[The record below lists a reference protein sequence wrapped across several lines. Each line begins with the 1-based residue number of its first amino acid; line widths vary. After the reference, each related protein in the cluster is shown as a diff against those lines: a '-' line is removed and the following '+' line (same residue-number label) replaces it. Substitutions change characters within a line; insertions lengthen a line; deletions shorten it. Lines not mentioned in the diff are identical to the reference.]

1 MSVSHRSHTSSEK
14 RHTHVNTVPA
24 CSGTA
29 TPPSESETPASGILH
44 SHLWIHEPPVRRED
58 DIFRSFTLTNLFRL
72 MINVSLY
79 MTQLLTPSQMTC
91 LEVTMLSLLGAAHDG
106 TAGTFTLSKRIA
118 KRECLQFMCTCN
130 TKSIWTMEGG
140 TRARGLDR
148 ASSSFTLRVMV
159 FRKCSRASWRTD
171 GSFPLT
177 WTCTQIH
184 TPLLCLISYFAVW
197 LDCTWTGWKMAW
209 SILRTSQ
216 KKKSH
221 VSAKES
227 NNFWPIFSKTRN
239 RLCCLSTEWN
249 AV

>member
-1 MSVSHRSHTSSEK
+1 
-14 RHTHVNTVPA
+14 
-24 CSGTA
+24 
-29 TPPSESETPASGILH
+29 
-44 SHLWIHEPPVRRED
+44 
-58 DIFRSFTLTNLFRL
+58 

-79 MTQLLTPSQMTC
+79 MTQLLTPSPMTC

-171 GSFPLT
+171 GSFPWT
-177 WTCTQIH
+177 WTRTRIH
-184 TPLLCLISYFAVW
+184 TPMLRLMSDKLFRSMTGPY
-197 LDCTWTGWKMAW
+197 LDGVEDGLKH
-209 SILRTSQ
+209 IENI
-216 KKKSH
+216 
-221 VSAKES
+221 AKEKV
-227 NNFWPIFSKTRN
+227 P
-239 RLCCLSTEWN
+239 CLSQR
-249 AV
+249 VQ